1 MRIVRFILFNYTTMK
16 EEIEKIKND
25 IEDKKKMIDFFKKKR
40 TEILNNW
47 GNWGKYDTILSED
60 YAELVE
66 LYVKLIELYMN
77 R

>member
-16 EEIEKIKND
+16 EEIEKIKKD

>member
-1 MRIVRFILFNYTTMK
+1 MRIVRFILFNYTTMT
-16 EEIEKIKND
+16 EEIEKIKKD